1 MKVITI
7 AIVGALSLNLA
18 HAEVGIKAVNNQI
31 GLSFGGQNIDYV
43 EEDGSGRFLDSEKGS
58 QPGLKAH
65 YSLQGD
71 RLGIKDLY
79 FKASYA
85 YFKGMADYDGF
96 LQYSSGATTPYTG
109 ETHTS
114 STDAQ
119 LKLGKGFQV
128 GLSTQLTPYVA
139 YNYREWERDSSSD
152 PYGYLE
158 MYSHDAVS
166 VGLLSQYAFTPKLV
180 GSLDLSVGYMF
191 KAQMAIEHSSYYK
204 FDLGKRPLFIL
215 DVGLDYAITNAWHV
229 FGSMQYMQYHYG
241 QSNTIE
247 GPGFTVYEPSSKS
260 KILQL
265 YLGAAY
271 AF

>member
-1 MKVITI
+1 MKVTTI
-7 AIVGALSLNLA
+7 AMLGLLGLNVA
-18 HAEVGIKAVNNQI
+18 HAEVGIKAVNNQM
-31 GLSFGGQNIDYV
+31 GLSFGGQNVDYV

-58 QPGLKAH
+58 QPGLKVH

-85 YFKGMADYDGF
+85 YFKGTTHYDGF
-96 LQYSSGATTPYTG
+96 LQYSSGAITPYNT

-128 GLSTQLTPYVA
+128 GSSTQLTPYVA
-139 YNYREWERDSSSD
+139 YNYREWERDLSSD

-180 GSLDLSVGYMF
+180 GSFDFSVGYMF
-191 KAQMAIEHSSYYK
+191 NARMAIEHSSYYK
-204 FDLGKRPLFIL
+204 FDLAKRPLFIL
-215 DVGLDYAITNAWHV
+215 DLGLDYALTNTWHL

-241 QSNTIE
+241 ESNAIN
-247 GPGFTVYEPSSKS
+247 GIYEPSSKS
-260 KILQL
+260 KIAQF